1 MNLDDRVACEIAR
14 QDLVS
19 TYGTD
24 RDGVR
29 LALACMQDELDEAL
43 EAFQAEKRPIDG
55 RTWARTQD
63 ELVQAV
69 AVGLRALR
77 DLSGLNHGAP
87 TGAANGRAVDRAA
100 TPQPNGAGR
109 HTR

>member
-1 MNLDDRVACEIAR
+1 MNVDDRVAREIAR
-14 QDLVS
+14 QDVVS

-29 LALACMQDELDEAL
+29 LALACMQDELNEAL

-55 RTWARTQD
+55 RTWARAQE

-69 AVGLRALR
+69 AVGLRVLR
-77 DLSGLNHGAP
+77 DLSNPKATLTTVLPAAAP
-87 TGAANGRAVDRAA
+87 A
-100 TPQPNGAGR
+100 TAPPTLQPNGAGR
-109 HTR
+109 QER